1 MELLQGTK
9 AGTALALIAG
19 ITLLAIGVGIAEA
32 QSGNIIGG
40 TLEMGG
46 NPVTG
51 THQVDAHWEDDG
63 SDAGKATATN
73 GVWFMTVEQADGR
86 APGATLRISVDGTQ
100 VATGIPWPWDG
111 KPIALELPS
120 PSAATPAPAPT
131 YTPQPTYT
139 PPPTFTPQPTYTPGP
154 TPLPT
159 PTATPATPT
168 DRAGG
173 RVEGFDSPPRVALRP
188 VVDVVGADEDGL
200 IEFAMANPRRNSV
213 NLEVELILRVPS
225 GIHIYSSDGT
235 YASGA
240 GMGSVYY
247 LVKPGDTRTIQFFVQ
262 ADKVG
267 KFTISGTAE
276 YGPEHHRALWN
287 PINLTH
293 PFTVEQATSRS
304 RVRAQ
309 AAEAPAPP
317 LQQEGQP
324 GGCSIGAPSGGP
336 TDLSAVIF
344 GGAML
349 TGLGM
354 VLVRRRRD

>member
-1 MELLQGTK
+1 MKLLKGTK
-9 AGTALALIAG
+9 AGTALALIAV

-304 RVRAQ
+304 RVRDR
-309 AAEAPAPP
+309 
-317 LQQEGQP
+317 QQRP
-324 GGCSIGAPSGGP
+324 RHLPCS
-336 TDLSAVIF
+336 
-344 GGAML
+344 
-349 TGLGM
+349 
-354 VLVRRRRD
+354 RRDSREAAQSERRPEDPPT